1 MIILIYDL
9 EKKDFMNKFEYDSV
23 KEFWILLKFKKLL
36 NFKKIKNLSIFI
48 KKKKEFKSGC
58 CYRFFSKISK
68 ILYYITQIC

>member
-48 KKKKEFKSGC
+48 KKKKNLNLGVVIGFLVRSAKFC
-58 CYRFFSKISK
+58 
-68 ILYYITQIC
+68 IT

>member
-36 NFKKIKNLSIFI
+36 NFKKIKNLSILI
-48 KKKKEFKSGC
+48 KKKKNLNLGVVIGFLVRSAKFC
-58 CYRFFSKISK
+58 
-68 ILYYITQIC
+68 IT